1 MFQETL
7 APSVYNRSLRE
18 VLGYDA
24 IGNTPGCEWI
34 ETKLNFLC
42 EQFNLEKFKKRS
54 HYFEV
59 RTYKMIEDSESILG
73 QWEVGEEAVGFI
85 AGYLHSR
92 LRMLS
97 VFADLDEKFVW
108 IKKEGRREVF
118 RQIVTSGV

>member
-7 APSVYNRSLRE
+7 APSVYNLSLRE
-18 VLGYDA
+18 VLGYDT

-42 EQFNLEKFKKRS
+42 EEFNLEYFKKRS

-59 RTYKMIEDSESILG
+59 RTYKMTEDSESILG

-85 AGYLHSR
+85 AGYLNSR

-97 VFADLDEKFVW
+97 VFADLAERFVW
-108 IKKEGRREVF
+108 IKKEGRGEVF
-118 RQIVTSGV
+118 RQIDISGV